1 MESYWKKSLCI
12 NHKVSNHKVKN
23 TKLFTFEN
31 MVWSRI
37 GFKSF
42 YEWMN
47 PYTIMDILGILVT
60 ISFTSPFVIV
70 YLNFILYV
78 DDLLFT
84 SDKHELMFLE
94 ETLTYYFEMFHLGI
108 MTLYIRMQFI
118 YLLEGYSYFMML
130 PCHKH
135 FTLLQCVKLPFLNYT
150 YE

>member
-12 NHKVSNHKVKN
+12 NHKVSNYKVKN

-31 MVWSRI
+31 MVWSKI
-37 GFKSF
+37 GFKSLI

-60 ISFTSPFVIV
+60 ITFTSPFVIV

-108 MTLYIRMQFI
+108 MTLYIRM
-118 YLLEGYSYFMML
+118 
-130 PCHKH
+130 
-135 FTLLQCVKLPFLNYT
+135 
-150 YE
+150 